1 MVSTEVAIREFEH
14 HKLLAAR
21 LEELGA
27 KPHEAM
33 ARFRPA
39 LDEWHRRCQ
48 PTDWYEGLMK
58 VYAGSSIASDFYAEC
73 GRFVDPQTRALVE
86 QVLDDADHYAYAKQ
100 ELEAAIVRDPKLAAR
115 MALWGRRIV
124 GEALSQAQRAAADN
138 DELTALLVD
147 DGSGRGL
154 DLAELAELSGG
165 RADPQWTILTGCR
178 KGSVRR
184 GYEASG
190 LTGPSGAG
198 AALDRYLDSA
208 RGVYDLAV
216 QRFLYGT
223 FASTTALVRAD
234 VATTLAALGR
244 DPAPVDISAARRGR
258 RRRGRRRA
266 GRGSGS
272 TPHRAAGPQYAA
284 RFRPSPDHA
293 H

>member
-1 MVSTEVAIREFEH
+1 MADDLTPSETVERPARSAQDLDDPTFRAGVVSLLGMLAYGELVSFFTVVADADRAPSTVKKVRLTEVAIREFEH

-86 QVLDDADHYAYAKQ
+86 QVLDDTDHYAYAKQ

-154 DLAELAELSGG
+154 DLAEVMHLFT
-165 RADPQWTILTGCR
+165 RIT
-178 KGSVRR
+178 
-184 GYEASG
+184 EAH
-190 LTGPSGAG
+190 TE
-198 AALDRYLDSA
+198 RM
-208 RGVYDLAV
+208 
-216 QRFLYGT
+216 
-223 FASTTALVRAD
+223 
-234 VATTLAALGR
+234 AALGL
-244 DPAPVDISAARRGR
+244 SA
-258 RRRGRRRA
+258 
-266 GRGSGS
+266 
-272 TPHRAAGPQYAA
+272 
-284 RFRPSPDHA
+284 
-293 H
+293 